1 MQLRAELVMVDWA
14 MGGGRLEP
22 FSDSI
27 ATGLGWLFSV
37 QGVVV
42 GFVMTIISSLLIAV
56 IVDEPSYDLIGGW
69 IGDRRRT
76 LYLRWLD
83 AAENKLQRFF
93 GSHLLGL
100 RAFDRCLL
108 LALAYPLFLLLRPG
122 CWARPPAW
130 AARHCWMP
138 VWPGRNG
145 LWSSS
150 E

>member
-1 MQLRAELVMVDWA
+1 
-14 MGGGRLEP
+14 MGHGRGRLEP

-108 LALAYPLFLLLRPG
+108 LALAYPLFLLLLAWVLGAAPG
-122 CWARPPAW
+122 LGGASLLDASLAW
-130 AARHCWMP
+130 PQRALVVVGIVLA
-138 VWPGRNG
+138 VF
-145 LWSSS
+145 
-150 E
+150 

>member
-1 MQLRAELVMVDWA
+1 M
-14 MGGGRLEP
+14 
-22 FSDSI
+22 
-27 ATGLGWLFSV
+27 

-42 GFVMTIISSLLIAV
+42 GFVVTIISSLLIAV

-108 LALAYPLFLLLRPG
+108 LALAYPLFLLLL
-122 CWARPPAW
+122 AW
-130 AARHCWMP
+130 VLGAAP
-138 VWPGRNG
+138 SLGG
-145 LWSSS
+145 ASLLDASLAWSQRALVVVGIVLAVF
-150 E
+150 